1 MILKK
6 KKSVHIVEKTNSV
19 SNLKLVEGFI
29 QLFNTNS
36 ILKAKYFFIIF
47 MQNAFKIFKQFFPL
61 KNETSSIKNLY
72 TIKITPFPGPGGAA
86 LWRHHRYYI
95 RTCFCLMVIS
105 GPWGTGALNDPVP
118 VATTLVVSVT
128 GARVDQGSACRAIP

>member
-19 SNLKLVEGFI
+19 STLKLVEGFI

-47 MQNAFKIFKQFFPL
+47 MQNAFKILKQFFPL
-61 KNETSSIKNLY
+61 KNETSSMKNLY
-72 TIKITPFPGPGGAA
+72 TIKITPSPGPGGEA
-86 LWRHHRYYI
+86 L
-95 RTCFCLMVIS
+95 
-105 GPWGTGALNDPVP
+105 
-118 VATTLVVSVT
+118 
-128 GARVDQGSACRAIP
+128 